1 LAEVRAELAAGRL
14 RYQAEVQA
22 TVDQLVGVSSE
33 GELNA
38 AKTAISEIAQ
48 ARVEETRRTYL
59 RSNLTLATETFGVTL
74 TPPALA
80 ASIASALGLGF
91 FAPAGIATALS
102 LFGAAALLKWGE
114 ARASRAENPWSYV
127 LEATQKSRQAR
138 LMSRLLPAALS
149 Q

>member
-38 AKTAISEIAQ
+38 AKTAIAEIAQ

-102 LFGAAALLKWGE
+102 LFGAAALLKRGE